1 MWLHGGY
8 RHDTGVR
15 HPVAIEV
22 YILAEGVMRYLEQL
36 ADRIFPAHWKLRGFL
51 VPFLIAAFILWGVGA
66 LFKMG

>member
-1 MWLHGGY
+1 MK
-8 RHDTGVR
+8 
-15 HPVAIEV
+15 
-22 YILAEGVMRYLEQL
+22 YLEQL